1 MGDFYENYRKRFEAC
16 KDESRKEAARQH
28 WTEIHKKNLASG
40 RLDLIIFSAQ
50 MLQAMGIEKVE
61 A

>member
-1 MGDFYENYRKRFEAC
+1 MENFYENYGKRYAAC

-50 MLQAMGIEKVE
+50 MLQAMGIDKVD
-61 A
+61 